1 MSTICFVLDF
11 ITFGNFCHTLEID
24 QLHTIKC
31 QKVFCFKWNWKKY
44 FILISKRIWNLE
56 IKIYWFFKILWPYL
70 KLYGDKMDIFV
81 EIKIWT
87 WAKSKQK
94 KTTSPDL
101 LSIFTNF
108 NQKSKFIRKIR
119 HARLKTISLL
129 ILDRI
134 QLTVYRLW
142 QVTSILVSIKVRE
155 ACNFGGIFL
164 LKIKWKYLQFS
175 LHFLLIYS
183 PY

>member
-1 MSTICFVLDF
+1 MKSEKCF
-11 ITFGNFCHTLEID
+11 I
-24 QLHTIKC
+24 
-31 QKVFCFKWNWKKY
+31 Y
-44 FILISKRIWNLE
+44 ILKRIWNLE

-70 KLYGDKMDIFV
+70 KLYGDKWIFLLKWKF
-81 EIKIWT
+81 ELEL
-87 WAKSKQK
+87 SQNK

-119 HARLKTISLL
+119 HARVKPISLL

-155 ACNFGGIFL
+155 AILAEFSC
-164 LKIKWKYLQFS
+164 WKLS
-175 LHFLLIYS
+175 GNIYS
-183 PY
+183 FHFIFF